1 MYEYTGTIRYSELDS
16 KGVLSLPAL
25 LDYFQD
31 CSTFHSETIGLG
43 MDYMKKIKKIWA
55 MSSWQIVIKR
65 YPKLF
70 EEVSVGTLPYEF
82 KGFIGYRN
90 FQMRTRE
97 GEQLAVANSI
107 WSLIDMETGRPSMAT
122 PEMLEGFKIE
132 PKLEMDYADRK
143 VKFTG
148 EGEERKPLTIM
159 PHHLDTNVH
168 VNNGQFVR
176 IAMDYLPEDFTIGQ
190 MRAEYRMQAHL
201 GDVMIPVVY
210 TEADKV
216 GISLQDQT
224 HSIFANVEFT
234 SHRMEKEC

>member
-148 EGEERKPLTIM
+148 EGEERKPMTIM

>member
-31 CSTFHSETIGLG
+31 CSTFHSETIGLE